1 MCVMTHSSPQSP
13 LDPSVYRFIVAID
26 IGSEQCSFC
35 VFRPDKSLLVK
46 ATEMANASAGFAQ
59 LHERLSR
66 LGGSPEQVLVGMEAT
81 SRYGENLFQFLV
93 QRGYHLCLL
102 HPAQTHWFAK
112 RRGLRAKTDRLDA
125 QTIGHVLLSGEA
137 RVGYVPNDLITS
149 YRELVRLHGQL
160 SEDLTRHKNE
170 IHALLQVL
178 FPEFSQVFA
187 DPYRQ
192 TAIAVLTRYPS
203 AQAIRAAGV
212 ETLTQL
218 LRRFAPRNY
227 GRETAER
234 LVYLAQHSVSSPMAL
249 EARQLSLQIL
259 CQQLTQIQS
268 HLAQLDEE
276 LEKLR
281 VRDPE
286 SQLLQA
292 IPEFGP
298 QTVAVLRAELG
309 DVARF
314 HRTDQAVAYAGLDI
328 AIKESGKW
336 QGQAKLSKRGSGLLR
351 QMLYLAAVRS
361 VRFEGSAFGIY
372 YRRLVARGM
381 PKGAALVAVMRKML
395 IVAVHV
401 LKTKEVYD
409 PSKVAAACAG

>member
-81 SRYGENLFQFLV
+81 SRYGEILF
-93 QRGYHLCLL
+93 
-102 HPAQTHWFAK
+102 
-112 RRGLRAKTDRLDA
+112 
-125 QTIGHVLLSGEA
+125 
-137 RVGYVPNDLITS
+137 
-149 YRELVRLHGQL
+149 
-160 SEDLTRHKNE
+160 
-170 IHALLQVL
+170 
-178 FPEFSQVFA
+178 
-187 DPYRQ
+187 
-192 TAIAVLTRYPS
+192 
-203 AQAIRAAGV
+203 
-212 ETLTQL
+212 
-218 LRRFAPRNY
+218 
-227 GRETAER
+227 
-234 LVYLAQHSVSSPMAL
+234 
-249 EARQLSLQIL
+249 
-259 CQQLTQIQS
+259 QQLTQIQS

>member
-1 MCVMTHSSPQSP
+1 
-13 LDPSVYRFIVAID
+13 
-26 IGSEQCSFC
+26 
-35 VFRPDKSLLVK
+35 
-46 ATEMANASAGFAQ
+46 
-59 LHERLSR
+59 
-66 LGGSPEQVLVGMEAT
+66 
-81 SRYGENLFQFLV
+81 
-93 QRGYHLCLL
+93 
-102 HPAQTHWFAK
+102 
-112 RRGLRAKTDRLDA
+112 
-125 QTIGHVLLSGEA
+125 
-137 RVGYVPNDLITS
+137 
-149 YRELVRLHGQL
+149 
-160 SEDLTRHKNE
+160 
-170 IHALLQVL
+170 
-178 FPEFSQVFA
+178 VFA